1 MKKVQERQKAE
12 EAKMVA
18 DKVFEETKLDRKRR
32 IADMLEESEGVAK
45 NIAKAEKKLKLAA
58 KKKNWMDV
66 VMGA

>member
-18 DKVFEETKLDRKRR
+18 EKVFEEEKLDRKRK

-58 KKKNWMDV
+58 KKKKWMDV

>member
-1 MKKVQERQKAE
+1 MKKVQERQKAQ

-18 DKVFEETKLDRKRR
+18 DKVFEETKLERKRR

-45 NIAKAEKKLKLAA
+45 NIAKVEKKLKLAA
-58 KKKNWMDV
+58 KKKKWMDV